1 MGDFWKV
8 GLKFHHMDSSQKFP
22 PCFEMSKNKEGIFA
36 RSQTPKI
43 FRLRRATQQDFSYFI
58 VFWAP
63 VARRRRKIL
72 QIYAPKHDFS

>member
-1 MGDFWKV
+1 LFRDVEKQG
-8 GLKFHHMDSSQKFP
+8 GKFLRK
-22 PCFEMSKNKEGIFA
+22 C
-36 RSQTPKI
+36 QTPKI

-58 VFWAP
+58 VFWSL